1 MRRALSAV
9 ATAVVGG
16 LLLAGP
22 ANAGAQQPPGDIKN
36 VELVG
41 NIPTDTEATAINFLE
56 YGKGRH
62 AKEVM
67 FTVGRFGL
75 RAYDLRRPTRPERIG
90 ELTSESLKLEGDTS
104 GTFWQNEDMDVDE
117 DRKLVFLARDP
128 RAYSGTTTDPDDV
141 AGVYIIDARN
151 PRDLKILT
159 FVELPTGH
167 TTTRIEDC
175 DYLWT
180 GGPASNSEQLSAWP
194 QGRPIIVTDIRNPRR
209 PMIGQ
214 VPVDLFRN
222 DGVTAYAH
230 DVQVDADGIAWVS
243 GLGGIR
249 GYHTDGWHYDPLE
262 GRRREASPID
272 PIPYAGG
279 KLEETVAPTAFM
291 HNSLR
296 PVGRTLR
303 DGPKPT
309 RGIKRGSLIMGTEEA
324 FVSNTCEGVGNFT
337 IASLQGSYDGEGWRS
352 TPEDPFR
359 LETVGTWSVFEKE
372 GTVVTSAN
380 CSAHYFEMDDGIL
393 AYAWYANGTRFIDV
407 SDPRNPIQVAY
418 YRPDGTNVWAPYFH
432 GDYIYTADHGRGI
445 DILRLTKGHKKAR
458 NSRKEVLA
466 PAPRARHKRMAA
478 RQALGLRPDP
488 DVGWV
493 CPLPQ

>member
-1 MRRALSAV
+1 MRRATGV
-9 ATAVVGG
+9 FATAVGAF
-16 LLLAGP
+16 LLLAVP
-22 ANAGAQQPPGDIKN
+22 AAAQQPAGDIEN

-41 NIPTDTEATAINFLE
+41 NIPTDTQATAINFLE

-62 AKEVM
+62 AREVM
-67 FTVGRFGL
+67 FTLGRFGL
-75 RAYDLRRPTRPERIG
+75 RAYDLADPTDPA
-90 ELTSESLKLEGDTS
+90 LTDEVSSESLKLTGDTS

-117 DRKLVFLARDP
+117 RRKLVFLARDP
-128 RAYSGTTTDPDDV
+128 RAYSGSTSDPDDV
-141 AGVYIIDARN
+141 AGVYIIDAAD
-151 PRDLKILT
+151 PDDLRLLN
-159 FVELPTGH
+159 FVQLPTGH
-167 TTTRIEDC
+167 TSSCVNDC

-194 QGRPIIVTDIRNPRR
+194 QGRPIIVTDIRDPENPVIS
-209 PMIGQ
+209 PMA
-214 VPVDLFRN
+214 VDLFRN

-230 DVQVDADGIAWVS
+230 DVQVDAKGIAWVS

-249 GYHTDGWHYDPLE
+249 GYHTSGTHFDPLE
-262 GRRREASPID
+262 GRRRTATATD

-296 PVGRTLR
+296 SVGKTLN
-303 DGPKPT
+303 DGPKPG
-309 RGIKRGSLIMGTEEA
+309 RGHKPGSLIMGTEEA

-337 IASLQGSYDGEGWRS
+337 IASLEGSYDGEGWRS

-372 GTVVTSAN
+372 GTVVTDAN
-380 CSAHYFEMDDGIL
+380 CSAHYFEMRRGLI
-393 AYAWYANGTRFIDV
+393 AYAWYANGTRFLDV
-407 SDPRNPIQVAY
+407 SDPTNPIQVAY

-445 DILRLTKGHKKAR
+445 DILKLTAGAAKAR
-458 NSRKEVLA
+458 SSRTEVLA

-478 RQALGLRPDP
+478 RQAAGLRPDP
-488 DVGWV
+488 QLGWA